1 MQQPPSIACSP
12 FFSYCSGDVC
22 VCVSEGEREGTETYF
37 IDENGNKK
45 SAVLYLLFSFSFF
58 FPYFYDPLHSNP
70 AICKSN
76 QDNHNLF
83 ISSISLSPSVSIT
96 PFILVHPFSELHLSQ
111 GRERGMNYNTAWITR
126 YFSCA
131 SKDVRYFSSFLLQV
145 QLCLH

>member
-1 MQQPPSIACSP
+1 MQSTLFLLQWRRVYAS
-12 FFSYCSGDVC
+12 
-22 VCVSEGEREGTETYF
+22 VSEGEREGTETF
-37 IDENGNKK
+37 HRRKWEQKVC
-45 SAVLYLLFSFSFF
+45 SPLPTFLLLFFSS
-58 FPYFYDPLHSNP
+58 PYFYDPLHSNP

-131 SKDVRYFSSFLLQV
+131 SKDVRYFSSFLFQV